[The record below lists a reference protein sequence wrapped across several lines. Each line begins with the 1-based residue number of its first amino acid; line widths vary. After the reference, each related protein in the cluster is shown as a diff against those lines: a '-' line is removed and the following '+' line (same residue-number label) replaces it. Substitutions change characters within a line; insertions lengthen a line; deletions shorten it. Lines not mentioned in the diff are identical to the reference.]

1 MQLELMELVME
12 KRHQNKVVVITG
24 GAAGIGRAFAKR
36 VAQEGANVV
45 IVDRIPADE
54 VVAEITKENGK
65 AVAHACDVGD
75 PEAVRQLGVTILEGF
90 GRCDVLVNNAGIFPS
105 CRFEDLSYEQWRQ
118 MITVNLDSMFLM
130 AKQFV
135 PGMRQ
140 RKWGRVVNM
149 TSNSYAQVAPGLT
162 HYIASKAGVIGFTRA
177 LASELGADGITVNAI
192 APGFTRTPGTLARK
206 PNFNGMTSEQ
216 LFEAH
221 ANRQAIPRPSEPK
234 DLAGALSF
242 LMSDD
247 AAFMTAQTLY
257 VDGGQ
262 VRSG

>member
-1 MQLELMELVME
+1 ME

-24 GAAGIGRAFAKR
+24 GAGGIGRAYARR
-36 VAQEGANVV
+36 VAAEGATVV
-45 IVDRIPADE
+45 IVDRIAADE
-54 VVAEITKENGK
+54 ALDEIKSAGGQAFAYRCDLGNPEDIAKLCDDVLG
-65 AVAHACDVGD
+65 AH
-75 PEAVRQLGVTILEGF
+75 

-105 CRFEDLSYEQWRQ
+105 CRFEDMTFDQWRQ
-118 MITVNLDSMFLM
+118 MMSINLDAIFLL
-130 AKQFV
+130 AKRFV
-135 PGMRQ
+135 PGMRE

-177 LASELGADGITVNAI
+177 LASEVGADGVTVNAI

-216 LFEAH
+216 LFQAH
-221 ANRQAIPRPSEPK
+221 ADRQAIPRPSEPD
-234 DLAGALSF
+234 DLVGTLSF

-247 AAFMTAQTLY
+247 AAFITAQTFY

-262 VRSG
+262 IRTG

>member
-177 LASELGADGITVNAI
+177 LASEL
-192 APGFTRTPGTLARK
+192 APMGSRSMRLRPALRGRPALWRAS
-206 PNFNGMTSEQ
+206 PTS
-216 LFEAH
+216 
-221 ANRQAIPRPSEPK
+221 
-234 DLAGALSF
+234 
-242 LMSDD
+242 
-247 AAFMTAQTLY
+247 TA
-257 VDGGQ
+257 
-262 VRSG
+262 

>member
-1 MQLELMELVME
+1 ME
-12 KRHQNKVVVITG
+12 KRHQNKVVVVTG
-24 GAAGIGRAFAKR
+24 GAAGIGRAFALR
-36 VAQEGANVV
+36 LAAEGANVI
-45 IVDRIPADE
+45 IVDRIAADE
-54 VVAEITKENGK
+54 ALNDIVSAKGK
-65 AVAHACDVGD
+65 AVAYKCDVGD
-75 PEAVRQLGVTILEGF
+75 PADVKRLADQVLGAF

-105 CRFEDLSYEQWRQ
+105 CSFEELSFEQWRQ
-118 MITVNLDSMFLM
+118 MMTVNLDSMFLM

-140 RKWGRVVNM
+140 RKWGRVINM

-177 LASELGADGITVNAI
+177 LASEVGGDGVTVNAI

-206 PNFNGMTSEQ
+206 PNFDGMTSEQ
-216 LFEAH
+216 LFEVH
-221 ANRQAIPRPSEPK
+221 ANRQAIPRPSQPS

>member
-1 MQLELMELVME
+1 MIGSMMQ
-12 KRHQNKVVVITG
+12 KRHENKVVLITG
-24 GAAGIGRAFAKR
+24 GAAGIGRAYAMR
-36 VAQEGANVV
+36 VAEDGAKV
-45 IVDRIPADE
+45 IVLDRIAADE
-54 VVAEITKENGK
+54 VVDEIRDSGGDVSAYRCDIGHADEIERISREIL
-65 AVAHACDVGD
+65 AAHH
-75 PEAVRQLGVTILEGF
+75 
-90 GRCDVLVNNAGIFPS
+90 RCDVLVNNAGIFPS
-105 CRFEDLSYEQWRQ
+105 CSFEELTLEQWRQ
-118 MITVNLDSMFLM
+118 MMAINLDSNFLL

-135 PGMRQ
+135 PGMRE
-140 RKWGRVVNM
+140 RRWGRVINT

-177 LASELGADGITVNAI
+177 LASEVGADGVTVNAI

-221 ANRQAIPRPSEPK
+221 ANRQAIPRPSRPD
-234 DLAGALSF
+234 DLVGMLSF

-247 AAFMTAQTLY
+247 AAFITAQTFY

-262 VRSG
+262 VRTG